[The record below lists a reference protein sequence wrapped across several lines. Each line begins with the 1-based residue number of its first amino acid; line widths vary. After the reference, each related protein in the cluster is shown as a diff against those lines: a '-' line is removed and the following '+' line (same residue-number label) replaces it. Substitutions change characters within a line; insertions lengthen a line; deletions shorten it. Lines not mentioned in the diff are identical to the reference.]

1 MGEFDD
7 LIDDENSV
15 SFDNQPATSE
25 TESTNNTSGSGEPVN
40 ATVAKEQVE
49 IAPEQQTL

>member
-15 SFDNQPATSE
+15 SFDDEPNETIATE
-25 TESTNNTSGSGEPVN
+25 TEEVPKLWRKSLLKLKIMNYLTR
-40 ATVAKEQVE
+40 
-49 IAPEQQTL
+49 